1 MEMTSFKLTLIFLIS
16 SLIGIESIL
25 DQFQFHRPL
34 LACTL
39 IGMILGNIK
48 KGIIIGG
55 TLEIMSLGWINIG
68 AAICPDSALASI
80 ISTLLVIIGKQS
92 IGSGI
97 TLAIPIAAA
106 GQILTIIVRS
116 ICISFQ
122 HLADKIIENNKNTI
136 YLSYLHIMA
145 LALQALRISIPVMIF
160 CYSMK
165 TETIKNLLNMIPKF
179 ITEGLNVSGNI
190 MVTIGYA
197 MVINMIKEKYLMPFF
212 YLGFIISG
220 SSSLNLLSLGVI
232 GIILSI
238 LYIQLSPKY
247 YNFKYIKQNK
257 INKIKI
263 KDDELD

>member
-1 MEMTSFKLTLIFLIS
+1 MEITSFKLILIFLIS

-25 DQFQFHRPL
+25 DQFQLHRPL
-34 LACTL
+34 LSCTL
-39 IGMILGNIK
+39 IGLILGNIK
-48 KGIIIGG
+48 IGIMIGG

-68 AAICPDSALASI
+68 AAICPDIALASI

-97 TLAIPIAAA
+97 TLAIPIAAI
-106 GQILTIIVRS
+106 GQILTIIIRS

-136 YLSYLHIMA
+136 YISYIHIIA
-145 LALQALRISIPVMIF
+145 LILQALRISIPVLIF

-165 TETIKNLLNMIPKF
+165 TETIKNFLNIIPDF
-179 ITEGLNVSGNI
+179 ITKGLNISSNI
-190 MVTIGYA
+190 IVTIGYA

-212 YLGFIISG
+212 YLGFIIAG
-220 SSSLNLLSLGVI
+220 STSFNLLSLGII
-232 GIILSI
+232 GLILSI

-247 YNFKYIKQNK
+247 YEFKYIKNNK
-257 INKIKI
+257 NNKNNI
-263 KDDELD
+263 KDNELD

>member
-1 MEMTSFKLTLIFLIS
+1 MDIISLKLTLIFLIS

-39 IGMILGNIK
+39 MGIILGDLK
-48 KGIIIGG
+48 TGIIIGG

-116 ICISFQ
+116 ICISIQ

-136 YLSYLHIMA
+136 YLSYLHLIA
-145 LALQALRISIPVMIF
+145 LTIQALRVSIPVIIF

-165 TETIKNLLNMIPKF
+165 TETIKNLLDMIPAF

-190 MVTIGYA
+190 IVTIGYA

-220 SSSLNLLSLGVI
+220 STSFNLLSLGII

-247 YNFKYIKQNK
+247 YDYKNIKYNK
-257 INKIKI
+257 NNKKNI

>member
-1 MEMTSFKLTLIFLIS
+1 MEITSLKLILIFLIS

-25 DQFQFHRPL
+25 DQFQLHRPL

-39 IGMILGNIK
+39 IGLILGDIK
-48 KGIIIGG
+48 TGIIIGG

-68 AAICPDSALASI
+68 AAICPDSALSSI
-80 ISTLLVIIGKQS
+80 ISTLLVIIGKQT

-106 GQILTIIVRS
+106 GQILTIIIRS

-122 HLADKIIENNKNTI
+122 HLADKIIENNKSTI
-136 YLSYLHIMA
+136 YLSYIHIIA
-145 LALQALRISIPVMIF
+145 LTLQALRISIPVIIF

-165 TETIKNLLNMIPKF
+165 TETIKNLLNIIPES
-179 ITEGLNVSGNI
+179 ITKGLNVSGNI
-190 MVTIGYA
+190 IVTIGYA

-212 YLGFIISG
+212 YLGFIIAG
-220 SSSLNLLSLGVI
+220 STSFNLLSLGII

-247 YNFKYIKQNK
+247 YDFKNIKNYKNK
-257 INKIKI
+257 QKKIKE
-263 KDDELD
+263 DELD